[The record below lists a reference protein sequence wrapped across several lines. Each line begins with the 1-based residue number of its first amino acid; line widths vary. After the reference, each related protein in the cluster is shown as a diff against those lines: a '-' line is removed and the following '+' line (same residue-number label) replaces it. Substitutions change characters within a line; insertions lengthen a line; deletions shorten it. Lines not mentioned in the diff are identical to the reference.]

1 MESSVKNIKVV
12 DNKAVDDWDNG
23 TVFEVTDSD
32 DTVPSNTNDNS
43 GSNSEDEIDASSA
56 MYMSLFLCKTF
67 SCNFAGYENNF
78 DFNIKNIL
86 LNWNNDTLSRVVEVL
101 THTSNDA
108 NSLNDN
114 IEVNRILNK
123 YAMRANG
130 AIRNS
135 TSVRVSC
142 AFDTIDANLI
152 KLDGKRCIVKVI
164 LCQALLT
171 HAKLQNGN
179 EHTLSCIQDFSI
191 VDTSILG
198 MKTCQPGPVHLKCYQ
213 LIRYYAK
220 MIWLTQ

>member
-1 MESSVKNIKVV
+1 M
-12 DNKAVDDWDNG
+12 
-23 TVFEVTDSD
+23 
-32 DTVPSNTNDNS
+32 
-43 GSNSEDEIDASSA
+43 
-56 MYMSLFLCKTF
+56 
-67 SCNFAGYENNF
+67 
-78 DFNIKNIL
+78 
-86 LNWNNDTLSRVVEVL
+86 L
-101 THTSNDA
+101 TYTSNDA
-108 NSLNDN
+108 NSLNDS

-142 AFDTIDANLI
+142 TFDTIDANLI
-152 KLDGKRCIVKVI
+152 KLDEKRCIVKVI

-198 MKTCQPGPVHLKCYQ
+198 MKTCPTRTGAFKCYQ

-220 MIWLTQ
+220 MIWPTQ